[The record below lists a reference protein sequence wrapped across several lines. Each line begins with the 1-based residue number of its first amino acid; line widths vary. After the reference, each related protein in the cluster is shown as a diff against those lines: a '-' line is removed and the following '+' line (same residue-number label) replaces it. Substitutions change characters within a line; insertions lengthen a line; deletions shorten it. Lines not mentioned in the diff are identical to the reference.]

1 MTQLSTRAEVPVR
14 VRHSVAD
21 GVARIVLD
29 RPEAS
34 NALDLAAAV
43 GLHDAVDAARDDAVR
58 CVVVAGS
65 GPRFC
70 VGGDL
75 DSFVGSDDVAA
86 RLYDTALLTE
96 GALRELGELPKPVVV
111 GVHGAV
117 AGAGL
122 SFVLNADLAIAAR
135 STRFVMAYAAVG
147 LTPDCGVSYL
157 LPRVIGQRRAMQMAL
172 LGSVLTADQALD
184 WGLVSEVVADSQLE
198 TRLEKLG
205 RELAAG
211 PTHAFAE
218 TKRLIRAAEF
228 TDRTDN
234 ALDEARTISS
244 ALMTEAAQTRVAAFL
259 ARRSR

>member
-1 MTQLSTRAEVPVR
+1 
-14 VRHSVAD
+14 
-21 GVARIVLD
+21 
-29 RPEAS
+29 
-34 NALDLAAAV
+34 
-43 GLHDAVDAARDDAVR
+43 
-58 CVVVAGS
+58 
-65 GPRFC
+65 
-70 VGGDL
+70 
-75 DSFVGSDDVAA
+75 
-86 RLYDTALLTE
+86 
-96 GALRELGELPKPVVV
+96 
-111 GVHGAV
+111 
-117 AGAGL
+117 
-122 SFVLNADLAIAAR
+122 
-135 STRFVMAYAAVG
+135 
-147 LTPDCGVSYL
+147 
-157 LPRVIGQRRAMQMAL
+157 MQMAL
-172 LGSVLTADQALD
+172 SGSVLTADQALD